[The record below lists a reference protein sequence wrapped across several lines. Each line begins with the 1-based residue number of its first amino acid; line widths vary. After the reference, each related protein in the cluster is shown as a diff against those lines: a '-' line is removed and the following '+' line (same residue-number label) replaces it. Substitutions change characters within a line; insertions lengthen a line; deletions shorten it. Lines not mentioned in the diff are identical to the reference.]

1 MLSRRAGIG
10 PAILALPLAVAAC
23 GSPADRVS
31 ATLVRDSA
39 GIEIVEST
47 AARWPGDRRWQ
58 VVAEPELTIGVVE
71 GQPEYLFSNIEGALL
86 LDDGRIAVADRGSSQ
101 VRFYARD
108 GTYLGFVGG
117 PGDGPGELGYIRG
130 MGRCGADS
138 LFVFE
143 IDYLNIVYTAD
154 GRFAREARPYDRN
167 SMDRRPY
174 TLRCAR
180 NGYYA
185 AVGWEDLSGPP
196 AVGFYRAIAPAWVLA
211 PDRAASASAVQ
222 RIPQAGLVV
231 STELGSVLSSERIGT
246 AGGSRPHPFGRA
258 VTFALTEDAI
268 YLGTGEAYEIRR
280 YALDGRLERIIR
292 WPGGDLTIT
301 DPEIAAYHAARL
313 EAVDPRARPALER
326 SLAEMPM
333 PPAFPAFDRL
343 ETDPDGNVW
352 IASFRRPTSSQ
363 QSWTVIGPHGALL
376 GTVAVPSDLVI
387 TDIGRDVV
395 LGIAT
400 DELGVERIRLHTL
413 RKPESE

>member
-1 MLSRRAGIG
+1 LTSRRRPIAS
-10 PAILALPLAVAAC
+10 AVLALPLALAAC
-23 GSPADRVS
+23 GGPADRVS

-47 AARWPGDRRWQ
+47 SARWPADRGWQ

-71 GQPEYLFSNIEGALL
+71 GQPEYLFSNVESALL

-101 VRFYARD
+101 VRFYSRD
-108 GTYLGFVGG
+108 GAYLGFVGG

-143 IDYLNIVYTAD
+143 IDYLNVVYTAD
-154 GRFAREARPYDRN
+154 GRYAREARPFDPN

-174 TLRCAR
+174 ALRCAR

-196 AVGFYRAIAPAWVLA
+196 TVGFYRAMAPAWVLA
-211 PDRAASASAVQ
+211 PDREGNASGHQ
-222 RIPQAGLVV
+222 RIPRAGLVV
-231 STELGSVLSSERIGT
+231 SAELGTVLSSERIGSEH
-246 AGGSRPHPFGRA
+246 GSRPHPFGRA
-258 VTFALTEDAI
+258 VAFALTEDAI
-268 YLGTGEAYEIRR
+268 YRGTGEAYEIRR
-280 YALDGRLERIIR
+280 YALDGRLERILR
-292 WPGGDLTIT
+292 WPGPDLTIT
-301 DPEIAAYHAARL
+301 DAEIAGYREAQLA
-313 EAVDPRARPALER
+313 AVDPRARPALER
-326 SLAEMPM
+326 SLVEMPM

-363 QSWTVIGPHGALL
+363 QRWTVIGPDGALL
-376 GTVAVPSDLVI
+376 GTVSVPPDLEI
-387 TDIGRDVV
+387 TDIGQDVV
-395 LGIAT
+395 IGIAT
-400 DELGVERIRLHTL
+400 DELGVERIRLHAL
-413 RKPESE
+413 RKPETE